1 MQIEIRNGFTLQ
13 PGTFNAVIAPG
24 KVIVSAISTYADLQ
38 RFLILS
44 VREIFPVPGM
54 IR

>member
-24 KVIVSAISTYADLQ
+24 KVIVYAINTYADLQ
-38 RFLILS
+38 RFLFLS
-44 VREIFPVPGM
+44 VREIFPVPEM